1 MATVHERTKIFISYN
16 HKDARYLDR
25 LHAHLAQY
33 ERLGL
38 VEPWDDTKIVPGT
51 IWRQEIKRA
60 IAEAKVAILLVS
72 ADFLASKFIVEN
84 ELPPLLTAAE
94 AGGAIILSIIL
105 RPSAFELSNLSQ
117 FQAVNAPSKPLSRM
131 SSHEK
136 EETWAR
142 VAQMASNAIAAQKQT
157 INDDVK
163 RIKVDASLTSQVGD
177 VHSSVDSQEMLEQYK
192 DFDLHIGQD
201 GYVRAH
207 SEQGERIARI
217 SILVTD
223 DMQFTLELIED
234 DRTREKLL
242 REFGKQLYKLLFP
255 NPIHTHLN
263 QTEAVARSNHQKLRL
278 RLIIEPDQLA
288 SLPWEFAYREEGG
301 YFLAVNPSTVL
312 SRYLNLPLPAN
323 RVRRR
328 AGPLHLLVIIANPT
342 DQTPLD
348 PEEWEGMIH
357 KALAM
362 PLREQSFTI
371 QTVKHATYEKIR
383 DALLEQQPDI
393 IQFIGHGIYRDG
405 KGYLALV
412 ESKTSKSWIVDD
424 ARFANIFLGADDHLG
439 LVCLATCESAKSEAH
454 QSFVGIAPQLVQR
467 GVPAVI
473 AMQYSVRIDTA
484 EIFLENFYTSIAAC
498 KPVDWAVQQARNAIS
513 IKMGLDNR
521 EFATPVLYMRAKDGD
536 IF

>member
-1 MATVHERTKIFISYN
+1 
-16 HKDARYLDR
+16 
-25 LHAHLAQY
+25 
-33 ERLGL
+33 
-38 VEPWDDTKIVPGT
+38 
-51 IWRQEIKRA
+51 
-60 IAEAKVAILLVS
+60 
-72 ADFLASKFIVEN
+72 
-84 ELPPLLTAAE
+84 
-94 AGGAIILSIIL
+94 
-105 RPSAFELSNLSQ
+105 
-117 FQAVNAPSKPLSRM
+117 
-131 SSHEK
+131 
-136 EETWAR
+136 
-142 VAQMASNAIAAQKQT
+142 
-157 INDDVK
+157 
-163 RIKVDASLTSQVGD
+163 
-177 VHSSVDSQEMLEQYK
+177 
-192 DFDLHIGQD
+192 
-201 GYVRAH
+201 
-207 SEQGERIARI
+207 
-217 SILVTD
+217 
-223 DMQFTLELIED
+223 
-234 DRTREKLL
+234 
-242 REFGKQLYKLLFP
+242 
-255 NPIHTHLN
+255 
-263 QTEAVARSNHQKLRL
+263 
-278 RLIIEPDQLA
+278 
-288 SLPWEFAYREEGG
+288 
-301 YFLAVNPSTVL
+301 
-312 SRYLNLPLPAN
+312 
-323 RVRRR
+323 
-328 AGPLHLLVIIANPT
+328 
-342 DQTPLD
+342 
-348 PEEWEGMIH
+348 MIH